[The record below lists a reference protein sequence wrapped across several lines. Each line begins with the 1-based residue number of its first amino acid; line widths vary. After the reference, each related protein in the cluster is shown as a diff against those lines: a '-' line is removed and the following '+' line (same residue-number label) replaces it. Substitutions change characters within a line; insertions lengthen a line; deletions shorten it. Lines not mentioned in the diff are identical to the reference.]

1 MNKYFFGFS
10 ILTTLIFT
18 GCTTTDANTGYYWG
32 NYSGTLYSLKTNP
45 GDKALNNHIK
55 ELQSIIDTSN
65 KKGIRVPPGVHAE
78 LGYRLA
84 QNNQESKAREELSNE
99 IITYPESK
107 TFIERVILFLGLGE

>member
-1 MNKYFFGFS
+1 MNKYFLGFF
-10 ILTTLIFT
+10 ILTTMIFA

-45 GDKALNNHIK
+45 GDKALDNHIK

-84 QNNQESKAREELSNE
+84 QINQKSKAKVELSNE

-107 TFIERVILFLGLGE
+107 PFIERVLVFLGLGE